1 MKKILFTLIEVLLI
15 ISMLSGCILV
25 PTPGPGVE
33 PGPTPDVDPTPN
45 PGPTP
50 DPEDPPLNNLTGTF
64 DRPYASYYEEGK
76 ALLGED
82 SYVVYFN
89 FDGFARYY
97 FDAYLADE
105 NLSKDSTLKK
115 LMGEGTFFE
124 NFKNALPSITN
135 PCQNQILSGAT
146 SAVTKNVYR
155 YYSKSLNM
163 VIQQE
168 RENSS
173 KILPQVTVENG
184 ISTASVAHYLAEPYL
199 NFSDTNKLYITTDS
213 TDPAIRGTA
222 LEGSYLDRFN
232 QLIKLVKGEPLKTS
246 GKTVTVS
253 ELPRF
258 IVFYADDLDAIG
270 HNESDHYGVTRAETE
285 EERMQNVL
293 ARLKLMDDK
302 LGEFIEACKEKGIYD
317 KMTFFLTT
325 DHGMAPFGTQSANDA
340 ENYELSKFGDLC
352 TDIKKFNN
360 TFNVEM
366 VAPNQSPSKTTNV
379 VAVGANLN
387 VQLTFIDGI
396 TDSQLQTLKT
406 YLMTKKYIGNVLTR
420 TELAEMGYWTEAADI
435 IVTPAEN
442 YCFSGQLFAKYIA
455 RGQHDSTLP
464 SANNVFGIAWGNGIK
479 AGYVYEDVAYN
490 YDFGVTMAAC
500 LGVTLPDANG
510 IVLDIFER

>member
-1 MKKILFTLIEVLLI
+1 MKKLLFTVVEVLLI
-15 ISMLSGCILV
+15 ISMLFSCFPFV
-25 PTPGPGVE
+25 TPDPGPGPDPD
-33 PGPTPDVDPTPN
+33 PGPDPTPDSDLVTP
-45 PGPTP
+45 PA
-50 DPEDPPLNNLTGTF
+50 NNLTGTF
-64 DRPYASYYEEGK
+64 DRPYAPYYEEGVS
-76 ALLGED
+76 LLGDD

-105 NLSKDSTLKK
+105 TLSVNSTLKK

-124 NFKNALPSITN
+124 NLQNALPSITN

-199 NFSDTNKLYITTDS
+199 SYSDPTKLYVTTDS
-213 TDPAIRGTA
+213 TNPAVAGTG
-222 LEGSYLDRFN
+222 LEGSYLDRFD
-232 QLIKLVKGEPLKTS
+232 QLIKLVKGETLKTG
-246 GKTVTVS
+246 GKTVTVT